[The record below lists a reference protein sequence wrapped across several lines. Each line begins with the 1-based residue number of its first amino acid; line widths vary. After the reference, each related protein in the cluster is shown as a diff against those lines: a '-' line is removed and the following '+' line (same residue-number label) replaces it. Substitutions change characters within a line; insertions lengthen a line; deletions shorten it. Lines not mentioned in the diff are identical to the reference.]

1 MKVLPGARI
10 PADSVIIEGSSMI
23 DESLVTGEFMS
34 VSKKKDDM
42 VIGGTI
48 NKTSVLIVKACR
60 VGVDTT
66 LSQIVRLVE
75 DAQTSK
81 VSDSTSDYANEIFQF

>member
-10 PADSVIIEGSSMI
+10 PADGYIIDGSSLI
-23 DESLVTGEFMS
+23 DESLITGEFMS
-34 VSKKKDDM
+34 VSKSKGDM

-48 NKTSVLIVKACR
+48 NESSVLIIKACR

-66 LSQIVRLVE
+66 LSQIVRLVQ

-81 VSDSTSDYANEIFQF
+81 VSVSALTLCQLDD

>member
-10 PADSVIIEGSSMI
+10 PTDGYIIEGSSLI
-23 DESLVTGEFMS
+23 NESLITGEYIS
-34 VSKKKDDM
+34 VSKSKGDM

-48 NKTSVLIVKACR
+48 NESSVLIITASR
-60 VGVDTT
+60 IGVDTT

-81 VSDSTSDYANEIFQF
+81 V